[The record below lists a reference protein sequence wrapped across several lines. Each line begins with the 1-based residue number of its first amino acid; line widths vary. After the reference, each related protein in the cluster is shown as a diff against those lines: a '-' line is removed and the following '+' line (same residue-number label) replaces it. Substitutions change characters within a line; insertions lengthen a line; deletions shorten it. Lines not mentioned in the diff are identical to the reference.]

1 MSAKDLYHGVV
12 VTALIKDGW
21 TITHD
26 PYPLQA
32 GRLDLAIDL
41 GAEKTIAAQRNNEK
55 IAVEIKSFLG
65 SSKISAFYGAL
76 GQFITYREALQIQEP
91 DRRLFLAIPSDIYD
105 KFILDAFIQRLI
117 HKNSVP
123 LVVYDISSEVI
134 SEWPI

>member
-1 MSAKDLYHGVV
+1 MSAKDLYHAIL

-41 GAEKTIAAQRNNEK
+41 GAEKTIAAQRNSEK

-65 SSKISAFYGAL
+65 SLLPTEKHYKSKN
-76 GQFITYREALQIQEP
+76 QIEN
-91 DRRLFLAIPSDIYD
+91 F
-105 KFILDAFIQRLI
+105 F
-117 HKNSVP
+117 
-123 LVVYDISSEVI
+123 
-134 SEWPI
+134 

>member
-1 MSAKDLYHGVV
+1 MSAKDLYHSVV

-41 GAEKTIAAQRNNEK
+41 GADKTIAAQRNNKE

-91 DRRLFLAIPSDIYD
+91 ERKLFLAVPSDVYA

>member
-1 MSAKDLYHGVV
+1 VSELKFLEHNGMLKISVGFSSNDVLTSIVFQPHHLYYSHHWD
-12 VTALIKDGW
+12 APDGW

-41 GAEKTIAAQRNNEK
+41 GAEKTIAAQRNSEK

-76 GQFITYREALQIQEP
+76 EQFITYREALQIQEP
-91 DRRLFLAIPSDIYD
+91 DRQLFLAVPSDIYD
-105 KFILDAFIQRLI
+105 KFILNR
-117 HKNSVP
+117 
-123 LVVYDISSEVI
+123 
-134 SEWPI
+134 

>member
-1 MSAKDLYHGVV
+1 MSAKDFYHEIV

-41 GAEKTIAAQRNNEK
+41 GAEKTVAAQRDSKK
-55 IAVEIKSFLG
+55 IVVEIKIFLG

-91 DRRLFLAIPSDIYD
+91 DRKLFLAVPSDVYN